1 MAGEA
6 GSTSGPVAEP
16 APRAVGDHHR
26 FDELLRAVEKNPA
39 KYDFFA
45 LLRAIECACPDRMR
59 LGEAT
64 RPIDEPIR
72 LGQEA
77 TLAFPPSTLAYVEPA
92 KDDRPPR
99 IGVHFLGVFGPNGP
113 LPIHLTEYAR
123 DRLRNANDPTLVRFL
138 DIFHHRVLTLFYRAW
153 ANAQPTVSRDRPGA
167 DRFMTYLG
175 SLLGIGSPAVRDR
188 DDFPDSAKLYF
199 AGRLA
204 SQTRNAEGLKAIV
217 GEYIGLP
224 TDLEEFVGE
233 WTPLQ
238 DESRW
243 RITRTAFAGAL
254 GVSTILGA
262 RAWQRQTKF
271 RLVFGPLKRDELQSM
286 LPGSPRLKRLQA
298 LVRNYVGDAL
308 SWDLRLFLDKRVSQ
322 PFRLDRVTRLGWT
335 SWLGR
340 CPEGEGRE
348 DLIFNPHQESA
359 TENSASP
366 AYSVLYNS
374 NPT

>member
-6 GSTSGPVAEP
+6 GSTSGPVATP
-16 APRAVGDHHR
+16 APRAVGDRQR

-72 LGQEA
+72 LGQDA

-113 LPIHLTEYAR
+113 LPLHLTEYAR

-138 DIFHHRVLTLFYRAW
+138 DIFHHRVLALFYRAW
-153 ANAQPTVSRDRPGA
+153 ANAQPTVGRDRPGA
-167 DRFMTYLG
+167 DRFMTYVG

-204 SQTRNAEGLKAIV
+204 NQTRNAEGLKAIV
-217 GEYIGLP
+217 GDYIGLP

-243 RITRTAFAGAL
+243 RTTRTAFAGQL

-271 RLVFGPLKRDELQSM
+271 RLVFGPLKRDEFQSM
-286 LPGSPRLKRLQA
+286 LPGGRRLKRLRA

-308 SWDLRLFLDKRVSQ
+308 TWDLRLFLDKRVSQ

-348 DLIFNPHQESA
+348 DLIFNPHQESV

-366 AYSVLYNS
+366 ASSVLYNS

>member
-1 MAGEA
+1 MASETWPA
-6 GSTSGPVAEP
+6 SGAVETP
-16 APRAVGDHHR
+16 APRPVAADRTG
-26 FDELLRAVEKNPA
+26 FDELLRAAEKQPY

-45 LLRAIECACPDRMR
+45 LLRAVECAHPDRMR
-59 LGEAT
+59 LGQAT
-64 RPIDEPIR
+64 RPVDEPIR

-77 TLAFPPSTLAYVEPA
+77 SLAFAPSTLAYVEPA
-92 KDDRPPR
+92 NDKHPPR
-99 IGVHFLGVFGPNGP
+99 IGVHFLGMFGPNGP

-123 DRLRNANDPTLVRFL
+123 DRLRNSADPTLIRFA
-138 DIFHHRVLTLFYRAW
+138 DIFHHRILALFYRAW
-153 ANAQPTVSRDRPGA
+153 ANAQPTVSHDRPA
-167 DRFMTYLG
+167 SDRFMTYVG

-188 DDFPDSAKLYF
+188 DGFPDSAKLYF

-204 SQTRNAEGLKAIV
+204 NQTRNAEGLKAMI

-224 TDLEEFVGE
+224 ADLEEFAGE

-238 DESRW
+238 NESRW

-254 GVSTILGA
+254 GMSTILGA

-271 RLVFGPLKRDELQSM
+271 RLVFGPLKEDEFQSM

-298 LVRNYVGDAL
+298 LVRNYVGDSL

-335 SWLGR
+335 AWLGH

-348 DLIFNPHQESA
+348 DLIFDPHHDSL
-359 TENSASP
+359 TVNSAST
-366 AYSVLYNS
+366 A
-374 NPT
+374 